1 MVLNIVDDI
10 HISGCLKKDTVIAR
24 VRSTRGNLLTMK
36 SKSIILGNL
45 KNPFSV
51 AKMPRRSFATARND
65 GCFSINKRICSHL
78 TVLTVILNSEL
89 R

>member
-24 VRSTRGNLLTMK
+24 VHSTRGNLLTMK

-51 AKMPRRSFATARND
+51 AKRLPRRSFATARND
-65 GCFSINKRICSHL
+65 GCFFY
-78 TVLTVILNSEL
+78 
-89 R
+89 